1 MVRGL
6 KMRRASGFTS
16 NKTKFAAREKLGG
29 FKADICSSSL
39 VWGPE
44 RKQPGLLCQGAS
56 CLNLCQLICRC
67 GLIARRTSQPL
78 QPNGTVIC
86 RFISQLAA
94 KTWWHRTSE
103 SRKEE
108 EGGRDWEREGKV
120 KPNPRDWSRSSL
132 LTPWSHLK
140 FIACP
145 FASNPKRC
153 LTLPGSHRKLF
164 NCLTFLCFYGA
175 GEQFN
180 MF

>member
-1 MVRGL
+1 
-6 KMRRASGFTS
+6 MRRASGFTS

-103 SRKEE
+103 SGKEE
-108 EGGRDWEREGKV
+108 EGGREGLRKGGESETKSLRLESVLAVNTVKSPKVYCLSICQQSKERLNSPR
-120 KPNPRDWSRSSL
+120 KPQKAL
-132 LTPWSHLK
+132 
-140 FIACP
+140 
-145 FASNPKRC
+145 
-153 LTLPGSHRKLF
+153 
-164 NCLTFLCFYGA
+164 
-175 GEQFN
+175 
-180 MF
+180 

>member
-1 MVRGL
+1 
-6 KMRRASGFTS
+6 MRRASGFTS

-103 SRKEE
+103 SGKEE
-108 EGGRDWEREGKV
+108 EGGREGLRKGGESETKSPRLESVLAVNTVKSPKV
-120 KPNPRDWSRSSL
+120 Y
-132 LTPWSHLK
+132 
-140 FIACP
+140 
-145 FASNPKRC
+145 C
-153 LTLPGSHRKLF
+153 LSICQQSK
-164 NCLTFLCFYGA
+164 
-175 GEQFN
+175 
-180 MF
+180 